1 MSARKPGKYTN
12 GKGTREVN
20 LNIIL
25 GEETVVCLLIISLSE
40 QSTASLPCLPFLSS
54 HDPG

>member
-1 MSARKPGKYTN
+1 MSARKSGKYKN

-25 GEETVVCLLIISLSE
+25 EEETVVCLLIMSLRE
-40 QSTASLPCLPFLSS
+40 QATASLPCLPVLSS
-54 HDPG
+54 HDPD